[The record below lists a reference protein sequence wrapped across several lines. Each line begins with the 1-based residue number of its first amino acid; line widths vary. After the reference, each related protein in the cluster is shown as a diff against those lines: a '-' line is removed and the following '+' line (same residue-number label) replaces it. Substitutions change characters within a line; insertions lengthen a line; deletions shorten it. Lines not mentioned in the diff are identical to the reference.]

1 LSRVR
6 EKKTKME
13 NNFRP
18 NYIAKMDQIARIVQA
33 RENLRQQQQQQQQQQ
48 QPPQLRPN
56 QPKEK

>member
-1 LSRVR
+1 
-6 EKKTKME
+6 ME

-33 RENLRQQQQQQQQQQ
+33 RENLRQQQQQQQQ
-48 QPPQLRPN
+48 PPHLRPN